1 MLNSEEIIKGLQEL
15 AGLFNHS
22 VQEKDWKKAKYIYD
36 KTRNIAVF
44 VQIPEENMLEL
55 FGSRQD
61 EDNIIIGMF
70 QEQDVQKTYYEVE
83 IKRQEEAEEEKKRRA
98 RHEKR

>member
-1 MLNSEEIIKGLQEL
+1 
-15 AGLFNHS
+15 
-22 VQEKDWKKAKYIYD
+22 
-36 KTRNIAVF
+36 
-44 VQIPEENMLEL
+44 MLEL

-70 QEQDVQKTYYEVE
+70 QERDVQKTYYEVE